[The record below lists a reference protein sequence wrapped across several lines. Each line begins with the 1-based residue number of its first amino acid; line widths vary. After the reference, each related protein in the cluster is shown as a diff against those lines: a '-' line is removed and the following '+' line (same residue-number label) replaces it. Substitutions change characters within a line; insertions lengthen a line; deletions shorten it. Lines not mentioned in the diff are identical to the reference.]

1 MKNLY
6 AVLIAFTLL
15 FVGTAY
21 AAVPS
26 VVEVEK
32 TIASGDYTKAKE
44 QLDEVLKANPDSIVA
59 AKYYLEVVRIE
70 NARDNQPSV
79 EYKLA
84 EDRLAKLEK
93 VKADRLA
100 AENKAKEDKLMEE
113 RKAIAFKTFMGLILT
128 MFGGLAGWLLFNRY
142 KAVQVI
148 KREREEEA
156 ARQKEIEDWCES
168 VENDM
173 LDIGN
178 RLEAASIRSGY
189 NSRVMSTLK
198 DLTADNYDALHS
210 VKSRDYNRNMVIR
223 HIRNAKQYLRER
235 CGEDI

>member
-156 ARQKEIEDWCES
+156 ARQKVIDDRKVAE
-168 VENDM
+168 VEAERKRKEKAEWDAM
-173 LDIGN
+173 TPKQ
-178 RLEAASIRSGY
+178 REAIAIKKLWISPCKEWMCQ
-189 NSRVMSTLK
+189 N
-198 DLTADNYDALHS
+198 
-210 VKSRDYNRNMVIR
+210 
-223 HIRNAKQYLRER
+223 
-235 CGEDI
+235 